1 MPSLNNNNVVSLL
14 NSAYKQS
21 TGIIPETAL
30 TLADF
35 IDLGNDGSLA
45 SYTEQFTKALI
56 ACVVD
61 NWFTDTS
68 YRSEYRD
75 KWFEDERK
83 YGAIRQVVTVEVG
96 DVQASHAWQD
106 FESGVSKAGE
116 YTLYLPVVT
125 AKLYGKTVSWELPI
139 AITYEQFDDAFR
151 YERSLSDFVNYIFLV
166 VDNKIALHLE
176 NTNDLNRN
184 NFIAEK
190 ISAQADSDISGVH
203 KINLLGEY
211 HANGGS
217 NSVTISN
224 WRQSDDFKR
233 FCAGRVDLYRKY
245 MSKPTSVF
253 NTDGKVRFTPKERM
267 VLEVLAD
274 FAKELETSTYATT
287 FHNEWVKMPLYDE
300 VAYWQAPTTEDD
312 DVTSYF
318 DFDTVSSINLISAS
332 GETVT
337 HSGIVAFLA
346 DKWAI
351 MHTLRSHRVA
361 VKNFDPEAI
370 NQYYYQFRD
379 SYMNNLGMN
388 AIVFTIEDDTLNP

>member
-1 MPSLNNNNVVSLL
+1 MATLNNNNVVALL

-21 TGIIPETAL
+21 TGTIPEATL
-30 TLADF
+30 TLANFVDM
-35 IDLGNDGSLA
+35 GNDGSLA
-45 SYTEQFTKALI
+45 SYTEAFTKALI
-56 ACVVD
+56 VAVVD

-125 AKLYGKTVSWELPI
+125 TKLYGKTVSWELPI
-139 AITYEQFDDAFR
+139 AITYEQWDDAFKD
-151 YERSLSDFVNYIFLV
+151 ERSLSDFVNYIFLV

-176 NTNDLNRN
+176 NTNDINRN
-184 NFIAEK
+184 NFMAEK
-190 ISAQADSDISGVH
+190 ISAQADTDVDGVH
-203 KINLLGEY
+203 KINLLADF
-211 HANGGS
+211 HSNGGS
-217 NSVTISN
+217 SSVTISN
-224 WRQSDDFKR
+224 WRQSEEFLR
-233 FCAGRVDLYRKY
+233 FACGKIDLYKKY
-245 MSKPTSVF
+245 MSKPTSLF
-253 NTDGKVRFTPKERM
+253 NTDGKVRFTPKDRM

-274 FAKELETSTYATT
+274 FMKTVETNSYSDT

-300 VAYWQAPTTEDD
+300 VAYWQAPTTEADN
-312 DVTSYF
+312 VTSYF
-318 DFDTVSSINLISAS
+318 DFDTVSSINLVSAS
-332 GETVT
+332 GDTVS

-388 AIVFTIEDDTLNP
+388 ALVFTIEDDQ

>member
-1 MPSLNNNNVVSLL
+1 MPTLNNNAVASLL
-14 NSAYKQS
+14 NSAYAQS
-21 TGIIPETAL
+21 TGETPEAPL
-30 TLADF
+30 TLSNF
-35 IDLGNDGSLA
+35 VDLGSDGTLA
-45 SYTEQFTKALI
+45 SYTEAFTKALI

-68 YRSEYRD
+68 YRSQYRD

-139 AITYEQFDDAFR
+139 AITYEQWDDAFR
-151 YERSLSDFVNYIFLV
+151 DERSLSDFVNYIFLV

-190 ISAQADSDISGVH
+190 ILADTDVDIAGVH
-203 KINLLGEY
+203 KINLLADF

-217 NSVTISN
+217 ASVTISN
-224 WRQSDDFKR
+224 WRQSAEFLRFACGKIDLFK
-233 FCAGRVDLYRKY
+233 KY
-245 MSKPTSVF
+245 MSKPTSLF
-253 NTDGKVRFTPKERM
+253 NTDGKVRFTPKDRM

-274 FAKELETSTYATT
+274 FMKTVETNSYSDT
-287 FHNEWVKMPLYDE
+287 FHNDWVKMPLYDE
-300 VAYWQAPTTEDD
+300 VAYWQAPTTADGDD
-312 DVTSYF
+312 ISTL
-318 DFDTVSSINLISAS
+318 DFDTVSSISLVSAS
-332 GETVT
+332 GESVS

-388 AIVFTIEDDTLNP
+388 ALVFTIESDV